1 MEIRKSKH
9 SSSKEIRV
17 LMDTQAFD
25 MQTHG
30 GISRCFVELMVHL
43 PKDINVKLPIIES
56 RNIYLREKGL
66 VSGEDSYLKYCK
78 GHPTPI
84 NRFFYK
90 LTTNIRN
97 GHFRDWDRMPRLSIF
112 ETERLLTKGDFD
124 VFHPT
129 YYDTYFLRKLGNKPF
144 VLTVHDMISEL
155 YPSVYK
161 FKDCQLYG
169 KRKLIP
175 LASHII
181 AVSEQTKQD
190 IIKIFNVPSE
200 KISVIYHGA
209 NQTPYNPSGPHNMY
223 GRYILYVG
231 ERDMYKNFSKFVR
244 DISPVLHRHSD
255 LLVICTGKPFEETE
269 KRLLHEQRVFNKFIY
284 KFVESQQELLDLY
297 HYAIVFV
304 YPSEYEGFGIPILES
319 YKAGC
324 PVLLNRASCFPEIA
338 GDAAIYFDFNSCG
351 NSLQD
356 QIEDILTWSSSKKD
370 ELISKQYQRL
380 LRYSWNKSA
389 QELASIYRKVALG
402 VL

>member
-1 MEIRKSKH
+1 
-9 SSSKEIRV
+9 
-17 LMDTQAFD
+17 
-25 MQTHG
+25 
-30 GISRCFVELMVHL
+30 
-43 PKDINVKLPIIES
+43 
-56 RNIYLREKGL
+56 
-66 VSGEDSYLKYCK
+66 
-78 GHPTPI
+78 
-84 NRFFYK
+84 
-90 LTTNIRN
+90 
-97 GHFRDWDRMPRLSIF
+97 
-112 ETERLLTKGDFD
+112 
-124 VFHPT
+124 
-129 YYDTYFLRKLGNKPF
+129 
-144 VLTVHDMISEL
+144 
-155 YPSVYK
+155 
-161 FKDCQLYG
+161 
-169 KRKLIP
+169 
-175 LASHII
+175 
-181 AVSEQTKQD
+181 
-190 IIKIFNVPSE
+190 
-200 KISVIYHGA
+200 
-209 NQTPYNPSGPHNMY
+209 MY